1 MVRKAV
7 KVKMVKFQTG
17 LIQKSKI
24 HGFTLMELLV
34 VLLIVGLFSAILSIR
49 IENLFSGG
57 DLRLATRIIIA
68 EINKRRGK
76 AAYTHK
82 EQVLGF
88 KVGDNMLYP
97 IESESQRAIIP
108 DLITEEE
115 QVALKAIYLPKG
127 VILEDVVIVS
137 KGKVQ
142 GGEARIRFF
151 ANGTV
156 DRSLI
161 HLRNEADKV
170 YTLQINPLTGD
181 VRVHDKYIDQT
192 MSK

>member
-1 MVRKAV
+1 MMR
-7 KVKMVKFQTG
+7 FQTG

-34 VLLIVGLFSAILSIR
+34 VLLIVGLFSALLSIR

-57 DLRLATRIIIA
+57 DLRLASRIIIA

-82 EQVLGF
+82 EQVLGL
-88 KVGDNMLYP
+88 KVGNNMLYS
-97 IESESQRAIIP
+97 IDSESQRAIVP

-115 QVALKAIYLPKG
+115 KIALKAIYLPDG

-181 VRVHDKYIDQT
+181 VRVHDKYIDQ
-192 MSK
+192 KEK